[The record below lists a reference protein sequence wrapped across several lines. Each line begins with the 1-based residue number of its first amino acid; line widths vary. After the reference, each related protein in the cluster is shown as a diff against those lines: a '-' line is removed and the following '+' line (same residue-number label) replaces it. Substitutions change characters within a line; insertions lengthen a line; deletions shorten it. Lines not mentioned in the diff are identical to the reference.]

1 MTTATITTRS
11 SRERSFTT
19 NYTYENCLRVKVTT
33 SHYLERKE
41 FRTNV
46 SVVWYEES
54 GNFVIEKSIG
64 SIFGDLFNRTIAV
77 TTCNRYSQKNFDLA
91 VAEGIAKY
99 NAIAQE
105 YDAIVNQLLTDRFTI
120 DGRNN

>member
-19 NYTYENCLRVKVTT
+19 NYTYENRLRIKVSTW
-33 SHYLERKE
+33 HNLARKE

-46 SVVWYEES
+46 SVVWFEQN

-77 TTCNRYSQKNFDLA
+77 TPCNRYSQKNFDLA
-91 VAEGIAKY
+91 VAKGLANFNALADEY
-99 NAIAQE
+99 N
-105 YDAIVNQLLTDRFTI
+105 AIVNQLLTEGET
-120 DGRNN
+120 N

>member
-19 NYTYENCLRVKVTT
+19 NYTYENRLRLKVSTW
-33 SHYLERKE
+33 HNLARKE

-77 TTCNRYSQKNFDLA
+77 TPCNRYSQKNFDLA
-91 VAEGIAKY
+91 VAEGLAKFQ
-99 NAIAQE
+99 AIAYE
-105 YDAIVNQLLTDRFTI
+105 YDETIEQLLTKGET
-120 DGRNN
+120 N

>member
-19 NYTYENCLRVKVTT
+19 NYTYENRIRVKVSTW
-33 SHYLERKE
+33 HNLARKE

-46 SVVWYEES
+46 SVVRYEES

-77 TTCNRYSQKNFDLA
+77 TPCNRYSQKSFDLA
-91 VAEGIAKY
+91 VAEGLAKFQEIAL
-99 NAIAQE
+99 E
-105 YDAIVNQLLTDRFTI
+105 YEVRVGQLLAEGETE
-120 DGRNN
+120 

>member
-19 NYTYENCLRVKVTT
+19 NYTYENRLRVKVSTW
-33 SHYLERKE
+33 HNLARKE

-46 SVVWYEES
+46 SVVWFEE
-54 GNFVIEKSIG
+54 NERVVIEKSIG

-77 TTCNRYSQKNFDLA
+77 TPCNRYSQKNFDLA
-91 VAEGIAKY
+91 VAEGLAKY
-99 NAIAQE
+99 NAIAHE
-105 YDAIVNQLLTDRFTI
+105 YDAIVNQLLTQGET
-120 DGRNN
+120 N